1 MRGQSM
7 LEEAR
12 KNPRLIGGV
21 YQVGQVI
28 TTGPMLTVY
37 SAYNRNT
44 SDVVGLLVL
53 ELPPMIDAETAQRL
67 LYPLERR
74 RLVKSLHVI
83 HVYDWGIDG
92 SRAYIATDPPR
103 GVALRHVL
111 DNENIDLR
119 RAVDFARQ
127 MARGVVAL
135 QAQGVVD
142 TDMRP
147 QLITVDMV
155 GVTDRVQLDD
165 VGLRLLLRRLG
176 YVDSQRG
183 DDIGHL
189 DPRYVPPE
197 LIQNGQIG
205 PWSDVYQLGLLLFEL
220 VTGRVPFVGRNPAET
235 GVLQSTSPVPRMVQ
249 FRHDVPATLQGVVER
264 ALAKNPDERFI
275 HAQALLDALAS
286 VRPSSR
292 QGKLEGEET

>member
-12 KNPRLIGGV
+12 RNPRLIGGV

-67 LYPLERR
+67 LDPLERR

-92 SRAYIATDPPR
+92 KRVYIATDPPR
-103 GVALRHVL
+103 GVTLRHVL

-119 RAVDFARQ
+119 RTLDFARQ
-127 MARGVVAL
+127 MARGLVAL
-135 QAQGVVD
+135 HAQGIAGMD
-142 TDMRP
+142 IRP
-147 QLITVDMV
+147 QLITVDSV
-155 GVTDRVQLDD
+155 AITDRVQLDD
-165 VGLRLLLRRLG
+165 VGLRFLLNGLG
-176 YVDSQRG
+176 YTGSQHPA
-183 DDIGHL
+183 DIG
-189 DPRYVPPE
+189 
-197 LIQNGQIG
+197 
-205 PWSDVYQLGLLLFEL
+205 
-220 VTGRVPFVGRNPAET
+220 
-235 GVLQSTSPVPRMVQ
+235 
-249 FRHDVPATLQGVVER
+249 
-264 ALAKNPDERFI
+264 
-275 HAQALLDALAS
+275 
-286 VRPSSR
+286 
-292 QGKLEGEET
+292 

>member
-1 MRGQSM
+1 MRGEPM

-12 KNPRLIGGV
+12 RNPRLIGGV

-28 TTGPMLTVY
+28 TTGLVLTVHN
-37 SAYNRNT
+37 ADNRST
-44 SDVVGLLVL
+44 SEVVGLLVL
-53 ELPPMIDAETAQRL
+53 ELPPMIDAETAQQL
-67 LYPLERR
+67 LDPLERR

-155 GVTDRVQLDD
+155 GGTDRVQLDD
-165 VGLRLLLRRLG
+165 VGLRLLLRRMG
-176 YVDSQRG
+176 YVDSQLG
-183 DDIGHL
+183 DDIGYI
-189 DPRYVPPE
+189 DPLYLPLE
-197 LIQNGQIG
+197 LIHN
-205 PWSDVYQLGLLLFEL
+205 VHL
-220 VTGRVPFVGRNPAET
+220 
-235 GVLQSTSPVPRMVQ
+235 
-249 FRHDVPATLQGVVER
+249 
-264 ALAKNPDERFI
+264 
-275 HAQALLDALAS
+275 
-286 VRPSSR
+286 
-292 QGKLEGEET
+292 

>member
-12 KNPRLIGGV
+12 RNPRLIGGV

-67 LYPLERR
+67 LDLLERR
-74 RLVKSLHVI
+74 RMVKSLHVI

-135 QAQGVVD
+135 QVQGVVE
-142 TDMRP
+142 TDMPP
-147 QLITVDMV
+147 QMITVDIW
-155 GVTDRVQLDD
+155 GVTDRGQLVF
-165 VGLRLLLRRLG
+165 VGFPLLLTRIA
-176 YVDSQRG
+176 YVYSQSRTT
-183 DDIGHL
+183 L
-189 DPRYVPPE
+189 LY
-197 LIQNGQIG
+197 LI
-205 PWSDVYQLGLLLFEL
+205 P
-220 VTGRVPFVGRNPAET
+220 
-235 GVLQSTSPVPRMVQ
+235 
-249 FRHDVPATLQGVVER
+249 
-264 ALAKNPDERFI
+264 
-275 HAQALLDALAS
+275 
-286 VRPSSR
+286 
-292 QGKLEGEET
+292 

>member
-12 KNPRLIGGV
+12 RNPRLIGGV

-67 LYPLERR
+67 LDPLERR

-83 HVYDWGIDG
+83 HVYDWGFDG

-119 RAVDFARQ
+119 RAGDF
-127 MARGVVAL
+127 
-135 QAQGVVD
+135 
-142 TDMRP
+142 
-147 QLITVDMV
+147 
-155 GVTDRVQLDD
+155 
-165 VGLRLLLRRLG
+165 
-176 YVDSQRG
+176 
-183 DDIGHL
+183 
-189 DPRYVPPE
+189 
-197 LIQNGQIG
+197 
-205 PWSDVYQLGLLLFEL
+205 
-220 VTGRVPFVGRNPAET
+220 
-235 GVLQSTSPVPRMVQ
+235 
-249 FRHDVPATLQGVVER
+249 
-264 ALAKNPDERFI
+264 
-275 HAQALLDALAS
+275 
-286 VRPSSR
+286 SR
-292 QGKLEGEET
+292 QKGRGGGAMAKEGGVDNGMSP